1 MQVQW
6 FTFFTLI
13 ARLFAA
19 RNELARDYFFY
30 KQVPSV
36 VAFLCEH
43 ASRDLE
49 FNKMLSSEGMRVAIF
64 YPGFE
69 FSLEKV
75 MAATYSQFGVFLDL
89 NCGSEYS
96 EFILTES
103 SKLRTFN
110 DSYIWLLF
118 GENLNESVDLLHDE
132 TFSIGTDLVIATP
145 RLNEYTL
152 YDVYNPAKER
162 GGKLNVTE
170 LASWHN
176 ETGFNVTLN
185 QEKYQRRANF
195 HGLQLKVIAV
205 TQYRPDDMSIEEY
218 LQDHTTKAL
227 DSMTKFGFAILS
239 HLGDI
244 FNFTM
249 DIEETS
255 FWDQVTE
262 NGTHLGM
269 VGILHRSEADISATP
284 ALLFKER
291 AILIKA
297 IHPVWPWRT
306 CFMFRSMAS
315 RVSDEFIRPFSTK
328 SWIVTAVVVTISVI
342 VLGLTL
348 KVELVKDRFNTW
360 IEVGFVATGI
370 MCQQGSLLV
379 PTSISSRLVVLNLLY
394 FSILIYNYYSAS
406 VVSAQLNQPLEKM
419 NDSMHQLAQSN
430 LQIAAEPITYTNF
443 GLTAQKDWEIKEF
456 YVKRWK
462 PLADRTRYIPL
473 EEGFARVAKGGF
485 AYHTDPNTGYPY
497 VERLFTNQMI
507 CELTEVHLFRPQM
520 MSLSGR
526 HNSPF
531 TEMAKIGALKLSSA
545 GLLTRQQKRWMAR
558 KPMCIRDSFILQS
571 ISILTTAPAFIILFV
586 GIFLASMIC
595 LWENLIFKSQDS
607 SK

>member
-6 FTFFTLI
+6 FTLFTLV

-19 RNELARDYFFY
+19 RNELARDYFGY

-36 VAFLCEH
+36 VAFLCGH
-43 ASRDLE
+43 LSSDLE
-49 FNKMLSSEGMRVAIF
+49 FNKVLNSEGMTVVIL

-75 MAATYSQFGVFLDL
+75 MAARSSRFGVFLDL
-89 NCGSEYS
+89 NCGNEYS
-96 EFILTES
+96 ELILTES
-103 SKLRTFN
+103 SKLRAFN
-110 DSYIWLLF
+110 NSYIWLLF
-118 GENLNESVDLLHDE
+118 GENLNDSVDLLRDE

-145 RLNEYTL
+145 WLYEYNL

-162 GGKLNVTE
+162 GGKLNVTK
-170 LASWHN
+170 LASWYN
-176 ETGFNVTLN
+176 ETGLNVTLT
-185 QEKYQRRANF
+185 QGRYQRRANF

-205 TQYRPDDMSIEEY
+205 TQYRPDDVSIEEY
-218 LQDHTTKAL
+218 LQDHRTKAL
-227 DSMTKFGFAILS
+227 DSMTKFAFAILM
-239 HLGDI
+239 HLGEL

-249 DIEETS
+249 EVEETS

-269 VGILHRSEADISATP
+269 VGILQRSESDLGSTP
-284 ALLFKER
+284 ALLNKER
-291 AILIKA
+291 ALLIKA

-328 SWIVTAVVVTISVI
+328 SWIVTGLVVTIFI
-342 VLGLTL
+342 IILGLTL
-348 KVELVKDRFNTW
+348 KVELVKDRFNNW
-360 IEVGFVATGI
+360 FEIGLVATGI
-370 MCQQGSLLV
+370 MCQQGSLLN

-394 FSILIYNYYSAS
+394 FSVLIYNYYSAS

-430 LQIAAEPITYTNF
+430 LQIAAEPITYTNY
-443 GLTAQKDWEIKEF
+443 GLTSQNDWEVKEF
-456 YVKRWK
+456 YAKRWK
-462 PLADRTRYIPL
+462 PLSDRTRYVPL

-497 VERLFTNQMI
+497 IERLFTDQMI

-531 TEMAKIGALKLSSA
+531 TEMAKIGLLKLSSA
-545 GLLTRQQKRWMAR
+545 GILNRQQKRWLAR
-558 KPMCIRDSFILQS
+558 KPVCVRESFIIQS

-595 LWENLIFKSQDS
+595 VWENLFFKSQDS